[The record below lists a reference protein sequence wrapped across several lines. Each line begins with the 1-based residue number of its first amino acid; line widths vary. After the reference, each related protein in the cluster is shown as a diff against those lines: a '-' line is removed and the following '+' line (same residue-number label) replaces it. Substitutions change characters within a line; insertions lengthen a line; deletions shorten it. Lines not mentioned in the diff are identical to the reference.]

1 MGSHES
7 TLHEHQRLINV
18 EDKFFSYFQII
29 EKEKENLQNPPQE
42 LLDELRS
49 RAADYLR
56 TQFHNFSQETMLLY
70 MNPGNTSHQDQE
82 VDRLKKELGEMK
94 DQHYLDFFKMLQ
106 QMSQTYE
113 EHLVWASHERMTCKW

>member
-1 MGSHES
+1 M
-7 TLHEHQRLINV
+7 

-49 RAADYLR
+49 RAADYLHAHQSAWLCVAQPGR
-56 TQFHNFSQETMLLY
+56 FRFGNWFSEETMLIY

-82 VDRLKKELGEMK
+82 VGRLKKELGEMK
-94 DQHYLDFFKMLQ
+94 DQHYHDFFKMLQ